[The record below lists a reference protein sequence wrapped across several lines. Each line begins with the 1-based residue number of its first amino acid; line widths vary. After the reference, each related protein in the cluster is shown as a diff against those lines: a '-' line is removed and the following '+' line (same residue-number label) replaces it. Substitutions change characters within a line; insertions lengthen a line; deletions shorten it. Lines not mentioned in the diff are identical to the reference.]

1 MEAPLILSW
10 QSLVYSE
17 ESQCSHS
24 SYNTPPCEAPMPF
37 TIRILDFRPTL
48 GKREPWQEFNSPLSS
63 TFTLP
68 HSQPRHILD

>member
-24 SYNTPPCEAPMPF
+24 SYNTPPCEAPMPGAKSDRVERQIHNAHRSLGLRF
-37 TIRILDFRPTL
+37 TFYP
-48 GKREPWQEFNSPLSS
+48 SS
-63 TFTLP
+63 G
-68 HSQPRHILD
+68 